1 VIVSDPVG
9 DGFVASLSCPGGSI
23 TGFGYA
29 EAALAGKLP
38 GLLK

>member
-9 DGFVASLSCPGGSI
+9 DGFVASLSCPGGNI